1 VQVLEV
7 DVERKRVGLKKIIW
21 FKQNNF

>member
-7 DVERKRVGLKKIIW
+7 DPDRKRVGLKKIIW
-21 FKQNNF
+21 YKQNNF

>member
-7 DVERKRVGLKKIIW
+7 DPDRKRVGLKKIVW
-21 FKQNNF
+21 YKQNNF